1 MAAPPEQV
9 PVFELP
15 QLVPTGVAPELAADH
30 LARARAEAD
39 AIREQARAEGYAAG
53 LQEARAQSGPAM
65 EALASAVAGLEEL
78 RAHVADGLERGAVGL
93 ALRIAEQVIGAAV
106 DVEPERVLDAIRGA
120 LRRLTDRERVQILV
134 NPEDLEIVRDGVEDI
149 VSQLGGVGSVDVQA
163 ERRVARGGA
172 IVRTGEGDID
182 ASIETK
188 LTRAREVLEREF
200 ADD

>member
-1 MAAPPEQV
+1 MS
-9 PVFELP
+9 FELP
-15 QLVPTGVAPELAADH
+15 QLVSPDEAAGRRVDHVAQAM
-30 LARARAEAD
+30 AEAE
-39 AIREQARAEGYAAG
+39 AIRQQAYQEGYAAG
-53 LQEARAQSGPAM
+53 HAEARAAAEPALQ
-65 EALASAVAGLEEL
+65 AFGSAAAGLDEL
-78 RAHVADGLERGAVGL
+78 RTHVADGLERGAVGL

-106 DVEPERVLDAIRGA
+106 DVEPDRVLDAIRGA

-134 NPEDLEIVRDGVEDI
+134 NPEDLEIVREGVEDI
-149 VSQLGGVGSVDVQA
+149 VSQLGGVSSVDVQA

>member
-1 MAAPPEQV
+1 M
-9 PVFELP
+9 
-15 QLVPTGVAPELAADH
+15 
-30 LARARAEAD
+30 
-39 AIREQARAEGYAAG
+39 
-53 LQEARAQSGPAM
+53 
-65 EALASAVAGLEEL
+65 
-78 RAHVADGLERGAVGL
+78 
-93 ALRIAEQVIGAAV
+93 
-106 DVEPERVLDAIRGA
+106 LDAIRGA

-134 NPEDLEIVRDGVEDI
+134 NPEDLEIVREGVEDI
-149 VSQLGGVGSVDVQA
+149 VSQLGGVSSVDVQA